1 MNAFNGWG
9 AAVVF
14 AIAVGGLVFVLSIV
28 SGDAAHC
35 GPKRIFDT
43 QTHTCIGPA
52 DLPLR

>member
-9 AAVVF
+9 AGIVF
-14 AIAVGGLVFVLSIV
+14 AIAVGGLVFVLSV
-28 SGDAAHC
+28 VGKDASRC
-35 GPKRIFDT
+35 GPKRVFET